1 MKSPAK
7 VSFVA
12 SECGLVM
19 KIRGDEKC
27 RASHKDFFVCSINY
41 WTRRNGISVWREWL
55 SRPLRTQRD
64 REILRSEEK
73 IVRTS
78 SESENHKRITADSG
92 HVAATSSNCD
102 IIARQIDE
110 IPIVTRLTS
119 SVFADLLCHLD
130 ILFSQNSRGASS
142 YVP

>member
-27 RASHKDFFVCSINY
+27 RASQKDFFVCSINY
-41 WTRRNGISVWREWL
+41 WTRRNGISVWRAWL
-55 SRPLRTQRD
+55 SRPLRTQRERVLD
-64 REILRSEEK
+64 LKKRSFEHLRRAK
-73 IVRTS
+73 TTK
-78 SESENHKRITADSG
+78 ESRRIQG
-92 HVAATSSNCD
+92 MLLLRSSNCD

-119 SVFADLLCHLD
+119 SVFADLLCQLD
-130 ILFSQNSRGASS
+130 ILFTHKSRGASS
-142 YVP
+142 FVP